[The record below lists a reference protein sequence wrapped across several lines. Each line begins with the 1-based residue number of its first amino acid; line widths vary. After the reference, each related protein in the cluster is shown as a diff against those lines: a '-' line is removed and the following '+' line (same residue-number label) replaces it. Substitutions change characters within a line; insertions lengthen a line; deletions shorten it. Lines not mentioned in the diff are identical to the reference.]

1 MVDWIKLSEETSL
14 SFAAEPDRQLL
25 YGPFLIPDKLI
36 YRHSEKLGEY
46 YVRFKKDQIEKI
58 SRKFNSDLNNN
69 NLNFQHS
76 DTKVDATVVENWIVD
91 AEYDKSKKF
100 GFDLPEGSWF
110 GGVFIDDENFWN
122 EEIKTEKVKG
132 FSVEVLAELEL
143 ALKKINIIN
152 MQKQNINLANVMKT
166 DGTPVYY
173 DGTEVVVGTAVFLD
187 EAMTQPAPEGEHE
200 LEGGL
205 KIIVTNGLVSE
216 ITEIEESVEP
226 TVEAAATTI
235 SLDEVSKMIDVRFGE
250 LTSEITALKTEI
262 EKMKGDSQKTTEG
275 LNEVKE
281 TLSKT
286 PAVGSITDKKEPKA
300 KLAKDFDFA
309 LERVRDFAKKS

>member
-91 AEYDKSKKF
+91 AEHDKSKKF